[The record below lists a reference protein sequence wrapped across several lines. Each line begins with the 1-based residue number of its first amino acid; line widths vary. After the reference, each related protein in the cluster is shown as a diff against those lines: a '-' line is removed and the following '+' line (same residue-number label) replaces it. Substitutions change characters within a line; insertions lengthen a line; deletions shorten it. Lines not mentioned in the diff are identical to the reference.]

1 MSNLNDANDGMKL
14 RASIRYRNLSLLVAV
29 MLITSIC
36 ADRPSFA
43 QSSVSPKGN
52 VASNQPKSSGT
63 TVKLALKSR
72 TQVDGNMLKLSD
84 LVEMTGSDAI
94 IHSIGDLPVAPSP
107 RNGSTQ
113 TWERNDIERILEL
126 RGIAS
131 NAIHWNGAY
140 QCAVTRVRNNP
151 ADPVTSPTTIKSN
164 PPVQPATFN
173 EPTTRPQNNTAFTST
188 SIPAQPNAPNGIAS
202 QPSTTSSNLQFTP
215 AFSNANTVTQ
225 AERVVI
231 AAIESYLQTKT
242 ASDGRW
248 IIRVKVPTEY
258 AKTLL
263 QRRQITGIAGGIP
276 PWDGDQ
282 EFVLLIKTPQG
293 EQSVTIHANVR
304 LPEMVVAA
312 NRPLAKGYIVRE
324 EDLVWIAIP
333 RGAPFGPEDCF
344 TDFQSVVGRQLRKA
358 VSTQQA
364 IRQNE
369 VGAPTVV
376 HAGDMVALNVVAG
389 AVNVA
394 TNGRA
399 IEAGGM
405 DDLIQVEALPSRQ
418 KIMARVTG
426 EKTVEAIA
434 NGSSV
439 IPKIGG
445 NISGPTRR

>member
-1 MSNLNDANDGMKL
+1 MNTLEGESFGQGTTKSN
-14 RASIRYRNLSLLVAV
+14 
-29 MLITSIC
+29 
-36 ADRPSFA
+36 
-43 QSSVSPKGN
+43 SSSAATQPSPKG
-52 VASNQPKSSGT
+52 AA
-63 TVKLALKSR
+63 VKLSLKSR

-84 LVEMTGSDAI
+84 LVEMSGSDAI
-94 IHSIGDLPVAPSP
+94 IHSIGELPVAPSP
-107 RNGSTQ
+107 REGSTQ
-113 TWERNDIERILEL
+113 NWERHDIERILEL

-131 NAIHWNGAY
+131 NAIHWNGAF
-140 QCAVTRVRNNP
+140 QCAVSRVRNNSINQS
-151 ADPVTSPTTIKSN
+151 ANNTSPKNNGPVQNATYTEPAQKPVPQSLQQPAQNSSSSTPVYAATQSTPVSN
-164 PPVQPATFN
+164 PVGNPSAT
-173 EPTTRPQNNTAFTST
+173 
-188 SIPAQPNAPNGIAS
+188 NAAATNAG
-202 QPSTTSSNLQFTP
+202 NLQFTP
-215 AFSNANTVTQ
+215 AFSNANMITQ
-225 AERVVI
+225 AERVVV

-248 IIRVKVPTEY
+248 IIRAKVPTEY
-258 AKTLL
+258 AKTLV
-263 QRRQITGIAGGIP
+263 QRRQITGIAGGTP

-282 EFVLLIKTPQG
+282 EFVLLIRTPQG
-293 EQSVTIHANVR
+293 EQSVTIQANVR

-324 EDLVWIAIP
+324 EDLVWLAIP

-364 IRQNE
+364 IRHNE
-369 VGAPTVV
+369 IGAPTVV

-439 IPKIGG
+439 NPKIGG